1 MTQKDPDRY
10 RKLLEEAKQKLER
23 EVKEL
28 GTPPEMGSD
37 VDEFEE
43 EGEEAEA
50 FGAQLGMEAPLR
62 ERLRRV
68 EEALRKIAGGVYGKC
83 ERCGRPIEETVLA
96 AAPESE
102 YCQSCKFAK
111 REKEKLEKQ

>member
-1 MTQKDPDRY
+1 MDQNNLARY
-10 RKLLEEAKQKLER
+10 RGTLEDAKRTLEKQ
-23 EVKEL
+23 VKEL

-43 EGEEAEA
+43 EGDEAET

-68 EEALRKIAGGVYGKC
+68 EEALGKISRGAYGKC
-83 ERCGRPIEETVLA
+83 ERCGGGIEAAVLD

-102 YCQSCKFAK
+102 YCRACKLAK
-111 REKEKLEKQ
+111 REEGKQ